1 MKGTAEI
8 AATDLGVPHQM
19 APLPASTH
27 SQQHLSI
34 PGESDLASFSW
45 TCYLVLNGDAR
56 IPIGQLIPAPHHPL
70 IACELLL
77 PSPLPG
83 LRCLPIGSDRNGFSR
98 EELRDIV
105 TITALHLTLREKL
118 GCLIDTA
125 GGCS

>member
-34 PGESDLASFSW
+34 PGESDLAGFSW

-70 IACELLL
+70 IACELLM

-83 LRCLPIGSDRNGFSR
+83 LRCLPIGADRNGFSR

-118 GCLIDTA
+118 GGLIDTA

>member
-1 MKGTAEI
+1 MLLRVRRRRQRGHLVRHAKI
-8 AATDLGVPHQM
+8 RRSDLG
-19 APLPASTH
+19 
-27 SQQHLSI
+27 
-34 PGESDLASFSW
+34 
-45 TCYLVLNGDAR
+45 R
-56 IPIGQLIPAPHHPL
+56 PL

-118 GCLIDTA
+118 GGLIDTA
-125 GGCS
+125 GGFC